1 MDRTTGD
8 LDPSTI
14 KKQKPFNAEFTN
26 CTATNRNG
34 EFSFQVCFKAK
45 YQNFFSVLIWLK
57 IQVQTNKEGAAT
69 MHDYSVNARVT
80 FKTDTSS

>member
-1 MDRTTGD
+1 MRSSQIV
-8 LDPSTI
+8 LQQI
-14 KKQKPFNAEFTN
+14 EMANFHFKLVLKPNPKIAIVN
-26 CTATNRNG
+26 
-34 EFSFQVCFKAK
+34 
-45 YQNFFSVLIWLK
+45 YFFSVLIWLK